1 MWQIFIS
8 CPRLLIH
15 NILLR
20 MLGLVFLGGIL
31 RLAWVTIGLLGPKV
45 CDIDE
50 IEVVLEALE
59 LVSYTQAKERIS
71 VYD

>member
-1 MWQIFIS
+1 
-8 CPRLLIH
+8 
-15 NILLR
+15 

-59 LVSYTQAKERIS
+59 LVSYTQARQRIS